1 MLQDGPLVCPARPR
15 VTPGRG
21 CRVIEN
27 LDPGDLPR
35 ADLWDS
41 VLADLTTRGALG
53 AALATAYVAG
63 VIAWWFLRNRR
74 VRAITESIP
83 IRILV
88 AGSRGKSST
97 VRLLYAALE
106 ANGRRV
112 FAKATGTKASEIDPD
127 GTERENRRWGQV
139 SIVEMQDA
147 VLRAGRVGADVLVLE
162 SMAVQP
168 RLIAQVSEEIVHPTI
183 AVVTNAHLDH
193 LEDEGTTREEVM
205 DALAHVVDGASL
217 VVTAERDPSAIA
229 RLTWQADLRGA
240 LVSQAPHVV
249 TDNDSHGAH
258 PDNVDVVLAVTRS
271 LGYPDAVSRAG
282 MQAATHEIGDDPIH
296 NVSCGGLTMRLID
309 LGAINDP
316 ATTVSA
322 LQAVATSVLPDAP
335 VVAVL
340 VGRSDRPLR
349 SLEFAALLR
358 PGVVDAVLVRGGPQ
372 YQVRAI
378 LRAAGWDR
386 SRVGFLRA
394 TQRWPS
400 LFTRRVRRLLR
411 DSRLPDDRVTVI
423 QLESI
428 HDPVMVHVRTSLGVT
443 S

>member
-1 MLQDGPLVCPARPR
+1 M
-15 VTPGRG
+15 
-21 CRVIEN
+21 IEN

-41 VLADLTTRGALG
+41 VIADLTTRGALG
-53 AALATAYVAG
+53 AALATAYAAV
-63 VIAWWFLRNRR
+63 VIAWWFLRNRS
-74 VRAITESIP
+74 VRAITDSIP
-83 IRILV
+83 IRILI

-112 FAKATGTKASEIDPD
+112 FAKATGTQAAQIEPD
-127 GTERENRRWGQV
+127 GAERKTRRWGQV

-147 VLRAGRVGADVLVLE
+147 VLRAGRVRANALVLE

-168 RLIAQVSEEIVHPTI
+168 GLIAQVSEEIVHPTI

-205 DALAHVVDGASL
+205 DALAHVVNGASL

-249 TDNDSHGAH
+249 TGNVIHGAH
-258 PDNVDVVLAVTRS
+258 PDNVDIALAVTRA
-271 LGYPDAVSRAG
+271 LGYPDTVSLAG

-296 NVSCGGLTMRLID
+296 DVTHAGLTMRLID

-316 ATTVSA
+316 ASAASA
-322 LQAVATSVLPDAP
+322 LRAAATAVLPDAP
-335 VVAVL
+335 VVVVL

-372 YQVRAI
+372 YQVRSI
-378 LRAAGWDR
+378 LRAAGWE
-386 SRVGFLRA
+386 SNRVGFLRT
-394 TQRWPS
+394 TQRS
-400 LFTRRVRRLLR
+400 LSSFTRRVRQLLQA
-411 DSRLPDDRVTVI
+411 SGLPDERVTLI

-428 HDPVMVHVRTSLGVT
+428 HDPVMMRVRDSLGIR